1 MEQKVS
7 LKLLLHGLPN
17 NSIVTCRAVCEVP
30 AFGIVTKFYLRLATR
45 SSGNK
50 FEEELQWKNYTTSFS
65 IEIDYFQTREWNTG
79 LNKVRFLPQV
89 VKAWPWHPTVYEW
102 RRLLFTTGY
111 SSDHSFHRCCRQH
124 QKHWMLENER
134 TYLDHKIS
142 RRPFCYSVSN
152 FDLFSLV
159 WSPIFPE
166 LGHFKTITQ
175 AQLFSFFSMSFF

>member
-7 LKLLLHGLPN
+7 LKLLLHGLPK

-30 AFGIVTKFYLRLATR
+30 AFWNSHQILFSKSHATR

-111 SSDHSFHRCCRQH
+111 STDHSFHRCCRQH
-124 QKHWMLENER
+124 QKHSVLENER
-134 TYLDHKIS
+134 TNLDHKIS

-166 LGHFKTITQ
+166 LGHFKTIT
-175 AQLFSFFSMSFF
+175 